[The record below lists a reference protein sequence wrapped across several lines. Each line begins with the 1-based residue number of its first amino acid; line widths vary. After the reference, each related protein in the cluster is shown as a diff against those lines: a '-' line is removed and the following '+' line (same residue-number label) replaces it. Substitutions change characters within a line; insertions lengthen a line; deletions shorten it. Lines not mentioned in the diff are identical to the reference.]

1 MKKVFIVTIFFSL
14 IFILLSI
21 DKSDEYSMLVMADN
35 RVYNTNNNEYE
46 IIFDNEILNLS
57 NLKLKLAVFTSYE
70 SNIRKIYLEYP
81 ESIKE
86 YFKDEYISYEGNNI
100 NNLKDV
106 IENYYK
112 DVLKNN
118 NLYNYIDSYSENNVL
133 IKKVVLTCD
142 SKCIY
147 VFRDKYP
154 NVIVKKK

>member
-21 DKSDEYSMLVMADN
+21 DKSDEYYMPVMGDN

-46 IIFDNEILNLS
+46 FIFDDEILNLS
-57 NLKLKLAVFTSYE
+57 NLKLKLASFTSYE

-118 NLYNYIDSYSENNVL
+118 NLYNYIDSYSENNVS

>member
-1 MKKVFIVTIFFSL
+1 MKKVLIVTIFFS
-14 IFILLSI
+14 ITFILSAI
-21 DKSDEYSMLVMADN
+21 NKSEEYSMPVMSDN

-46 IIFDNEILNLS
+46 LIFDNEILNLS
-57 NLKLKLAVFTSYE
+57 NLKLKLATFTSYE
-70 SNIRKIYLEYP
+70 SNIRKVYLDYP

-86 YFKDEYISYEGNNI
+86 YFNDEYISYEGNNI

-118 NLYNYIDSYSENNVL
+118 NLYNYIDSYTENNVP